1 MYLHNDAIKMKLH
14 LNIIFVFV
22 CGLLFFC
29 LVLGFPLQTEPKQQ
43 QQDRKG
49 VSVIQHTSSFEKQ
62 ESVSMESQ
70 EPDLRKS
77 EQTQQP
83 EPKPSPSTSR
93 LIRQPNI
100 QVPEILVT
108 VEPDV
113 DMPSMSP
120 QVTASLSK
128 VFDYVKLHHPSYL

>member
-1 MYLHNDAIKMKLH
+1 MIKKKKILY
-14 LNIIFVFV
+14 VP
-22 CGLLFFC
+22 GS
-29 LVLGFPLQTEPKQQ
+29 LQTEPKEQ

-70 EPDLRKS
+70 EPDLR
-77 EQTQQP
+77 ERQQTQKP
-83 EPKPSPSTSR
+83 EPKPSPTTSR

-108 VEPDV
+108 VEPDA
-113 DMPSMSP
+113 DMPSVTSP
-120 QVTASLSK
+120 VAAATSK
-128 VFDYVKLHHPSYL
+128 VHVYLKIYVLYSQFIESLRRLYTE

>member
-1 MYLHNDAIKMKLH
+1 
-14 LNIIFVFV
+14 
-22 CGLLFFC
+22 
-29 LVLGFPLQTEPKQQ
+29 
-43 QQDRKG
+43 
-49 VSVIQHTSSFEKQ
+49 
-62 ESVSMESQ
+62 MESQ

-120 QVTASLSK
+120 QLTVSLSK
-128 VFDYVKLHHPSYL
+128 VFDYVKLHRPSYLNHLLKKN